1 MKISTITFLLIFT
14 SLSGF
19 SQNTLPEFKH
29 KKDSL
34 IKIKSDLV
42 VDFHLSLGGMF
53 IPEIDE
59 DCSENEP
66 RYLFWILNNKFYKQ
80 KFSECRKYPQVQIKN
95 SDLLTTI
102 LNNLNEINKTELRP
116 VQSDKIVQVEIDH
129 QDIWYFNINT
139 PKISFDKTINL
150 YELETK
156 DINDEETNI
165 NYEFNQSSILNKLI
179 KLAQKEEY

>member
-1 MKISTITFLLIFT
+1 MKISTIIFFLIFT

-19 SQNTLPEFKH
+19 SQNSLSEFKH

-66 RYLFWILNNKFYKQ
+66 RYLFWISNKKFYKQ
-80 KFSECRKYPQVQIKN
+80 KFSGCRKYPPVQIKN

-102 LNNLNEINKTELRP
+102 LNNLNEIHQAELKP

-139 PKISFDKTINL
+139 PNVSFSKSISL

-156 DINDEETNI
+156 NIDDKETNI

-179 KLAQKEEY
+179 KLAQREKY